1 MSDPYE
7 SAEDYAIDSYT
18 VTDGDTI
25 RAFLAD
31 DRPFRFERIPGG
43 WTRTITE
50 QWKLDPVVWPRG
62 RALRLVTLNTPEI
75 HAKDPAVRAQA
86 QRAKADLQNWLETY
100 DSSGLR
106 VVTWEIE
113 GNFDRLLADIYVA
126 GRRDL
131 TASQY
136 MLSRGWEP
144 YNGSRTTNG
153 HSLATEMAS
162 RGA

>member
-1 MSDPYE
+1 MSDPYD
-7 SAEDYAIDSYT
+7 SAEDYTIDSYT

-25 RAFLAD
+25 RAFLSD
-31 DRPFRFERIPGG
+31 QRPTRFERIPGG
-43 WTRTITE
+43 WTRTIAE
-50 QWKLDPVVWPRG
+50 QWALDRFIWPRG

-86 QRAKADLQNWLETY
+86 QRAKADLTEWLDY
-100 DSSGLR
+100 NRGALR

-144 YNGSRTTNG
+144 YNGSRTANG
-153 HSLATEMAS
+153 HSLAAEMAS